1 MSYTLLLRRSQT
13 YFRHFDTLS
22 HYAILSPITFGIDF
36 DFDFYDK
43 VISNQKNK

>member
-22 HYAILSPITFGIDF
+22 LYAILSPITFGIDF
-36 DFDFYDK
+36 DFYDK